1 MKYFV
6 FFAFLAL
13 IVSCQKKETTQST
26 VVERSELSVTQ
37 KHEKINDLTPK
48 SQKKIDDWLE
58 YESLKNFL
66 DRFNSI
72 SPNEAL
78 NNSKELNDLVK
89 SLRDSVTPKFLES
102 DAFKARVNLLLNE
115 SMRLYDMSSISSIKA
130 TEVNAQVEK
139 LLLAFS
145 SINSKINTVVKQ
157 ADLDDEVND
166 PKFSTEFKRTDSIPN
181 ESEHPKVIK
190 PQELKRKQKKLPQKN
205 SLRRSNKNKKNE
217 SKKEN

>member
-1 MKYFV
+1 M
-6 FFAFLAL
+6 
-13 IVSCQKKETTQST
+13 VSCQNKKATQNT
-26 VVERSELSVTQ
+26 VVERSELSVAQ

-145 SINSKINTVVKQ
+145 SINSKINTIVKQ
-157 ADLDDEVND
+157 ADLDNEVND
-166 PKFSTEFKRTDSIPN
+166 PKFSTEFKRTDSIPS
-181 ESEHPKVIK
+181 ESEPPKVIK

>member
-1 MKYFV
+1 M
-6 FFAFLAL
+6 
-13 IVSCQKKETTQST
+13 VSCQNKKATQNT
-26 VVERSELSVTQ
+26 VVERSELSVAQ

-145 SINSKINTVVKQ
+145 SINSKINTIVKQ

-166 PKFSTEFKRTDSIPN
+166 PKFSTEFKRTDSIPS
-181 ESEHPKVIK
+181 ESEPPKVIK